1 MTEET
6 FYIGQ
11 EFEDTYPEMADLW
24 CHANNAH
31 LIQIGSKYII
41 VSNESMPLPTKE
53 DIKLFRANAY
63 LLEVDPITSHI
74 SRLRDEEQTEGVKQE
89 IEDFIYKEEYL
100 LISTHDLL
108 KILEEDNFQ
117 WIWGV
122 FSAIPSKYSKEEILK
137 LRKMIQ

>member
-89 IEDFIYKEEYL
+89 IEDLIAERSAKVLEIKAQFPYPEEEIVEKEE
-100 LISTHDLL
+100 D
-108 KILEEDNFQ
+108 EDSNS
-117 WIWGV
+117 I
-122 FSAIPSKYSKEEILK
+122 
-137 LRKMIQ
+137 

>member
-1 MTEET
+1 MKAET

-31 LIQIGSKYII
+31 IIQIGTKYII

-63 LLEVDPITSHI
+63 LLEVDPITAHI
-74 SRLRDEEQTEGVKQE
+74 SRLRDEEQTEEIKQE
-89 IEDFIYKEEYL
+89 IED
-100 LISTHDLL
+100 LIAERSE
-108 KILEEDNFQ
+108 KVLEIKAQFPYPE
-117 WIWGV
+117 
-122 FSAIPSKYSKEEILK
+122 EEIVENK
-137 LRKMIQ
+137 DEDTDSI

>member
-11 EFEDTYPEMADLW
+11 EFEDTYPEMANLW
-24 CHANNAH
+24 CQANNAH

-74 SRLRDEEQTEGVKQE
+74 SRLRDEEQTEEIEQE
-89 IEDFIYKEEYL
+89 IAD
-100 LISTHDLL
+100 LISERSI
-108 KILEEDNFQ
+108 KVAEIKARFPYPEE
-117 WIWGV
+117 
-122 FSAIPSKYSKEEILK
+122 EESESEE
-137 LRKMIQ
+137 